1 MISIA
6 LIHYIYF
13 LSKVWRLKTEEPWR
27 KRQTYPL
34 IATTWC
40 DTFDNMKHLSILALE
55 DATLNSID
63 SCYQILNRVNDFLKY
78 QKKEPYYKVDIVGA
92 ASPARINK
100 GLYSINVHA
109 TLNNA
114 PKTDVIFVPIICGDF
129 SATAKVNAPY
139 RAWIMEQY
147 NQGAEIVSLCVGSFL
162 VASTGLLD
170 NKRCSIHWAA
180 KNEFQSTYP
189 NVNLIDESIITD
201 ENGIYTCGGGYSF
214 LNLILYVIEKHLGH
228 EMAVLASKMFQIDI
242 DRKTQNPFV
251 IFMGQKRHDD
261 PTILEAQD
269 LIESHPNL
277 WITVEMICERVG
289 MSRRTFERRFRKC
302 TGNSVTEYIQR
313 VKIEHAKKELE
324 ITSKTINEIIFNT
337 GYNDVDA
344 FRKVFKKFT
353 DLSPLEYRRRYS
365 SSASQSKKVV

>member
-1 MISIA
+1 M
-6 LIHYIYF
+6 
-13 LSKVWRLKTEEPWR
+13 
-27 KRQTYPL
+27 

-40 DTFDNMKHLSILALE
+40 DTFENMKHLSILALE

-92 ASPARINK
+92 TSPARINK
-100 GLYSINVHA
+100 GLYTINVHA
-109 TLNNA
+109 TLNNT
-114 PKTDVIFVPIICGDF
+114 PNTDVIFVPIICSDF

-139 RAWIMEQY
+139 RTWIMEQY
-147 NQGAEIVSLCVGSFL
+147 NRGAEIVSLCVGSFL

-180 KNEFQSTYP
+180 KNEFQNAYP
-189 NVNLIDESIITD
+189 NVHLIDESIITD

-269 LIESHPNL
+269 LIEKHPNL

-365 SSASQSKKVV
+365 SSASQFKKVV

>member
-1 MISIA
+1 MKRISI
-6 LIHYIYF
+6 LIPRGEAVMGSIEGPHKVFNQVNEF
-13 LSKVWRLKTEEPWR
+13 LADMGRP
-27 KRQTYPL
+27 PL
-34 IATTWC
+34 FEVKLVGLSRDEQRYENLFTV
-40 DTFDNMKHLSILALE
+40 KPQLSIDEVDRTDLIIIPAIKGDLKR
-55 DATLNSID
+55 AI
-63 SCYQILNRVNDFLKY
+63 QINHDFI
-78 QKKEPYYKVDIVGA
+78 PWITRHYKAG
-92 ASPARINK
+92 
-100 GLYSINVHA
+100 
-109 TLNNA
+109 T
-114 PKTDVIFVPIICGDF
+114 
-129 SATAKVNAPY
+129 
-139 RAWIMEQY
+139 
-147 NQGAEIVSLCVGSFL
+147 EIASLCLGAFL
-162 VASTGLLD
+162 LASTGLL
-170 NKRCSIHWAA
+170 KGKKCATHWVSAH
-180 KNEFQSTYP
+180 EFKKMFP
-189 NVNLIDESIITD
+189 DVNLVAEKIITD

-261 PTILEAQD
+261 PAILEAQD
-269 LIESHPNL
+269 LIEKHPNL

-313 VKIEHAKKELE
+313 VKIEQAKKELE

-365 SSASQSKKVV
+365 SSASQFKKVV

>member
-1 MISIA
+1 
-6 LIHYIYF
+6 
-13 LSKVWRLKTEEPWR
+13 
-27 KRQTYPL
+27 
-34 IATTWC
+34 
-40 DTFDNMKHLSILALE
+40 MKHLSILALE

-63 SCYQILNRVNDFLKY
+63 SCYQILNRVNDFLNY
-78 QKKEPYYKVDIVGA
+78 QKKEPFYKVDIVGLE
-92 ASPARINK
+92 SPARISK

-109 TLNNA
+109 TLSDVK
-114 PKTDVIFVPIICGDF
+114 KTDVIFVPIICGDF

-139 RAWIMEQY
+139 CAWILDQY
-147 NQGAEIVSLCVGSFL
+147 SKGAEIVSLCVGSFV

-170 NKRCSIHWAA
+170 NRRCSIHWAA
-180 KNEFQSTYP
+180 RNEFQCAYP
-189 NVNLIDESIITD
+189 NVHLVEESIITD

-261 PTILEAQD
+261 TNILEAQEF
-269 LIESHPNL
+269 IEKNPDK
-277 WITVEMICERVG
+277 WVTVETICEKVG
-289 MSRRTFERRFRKC
+289 MSRRTFERNFRKC

-313 VKIEHAKKELE
+313 VKVEHAKKELE
-324 ITSKTINEIIFNT
+324 VSSKTINEIIFNT
-337 GYNDVDA
+337 GYSDIDA

-353 DLSPLEYRRRYS
+353 DLTPIEYRKRYAS
-365 SSASQSKKVV
+365 SGTPSLKFR